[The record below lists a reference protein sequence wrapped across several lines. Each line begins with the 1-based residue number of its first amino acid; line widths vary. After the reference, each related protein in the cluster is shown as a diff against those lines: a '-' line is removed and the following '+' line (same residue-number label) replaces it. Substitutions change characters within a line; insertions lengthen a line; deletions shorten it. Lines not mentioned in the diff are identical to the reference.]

1 MLEINYFD
9 PREYV
14 RGLQQILISDSKR
27 LGFLF
32 GAGTSYAIKD
42 GASDKSRVPGILKMT
57 EDIINEI
64 SIGHP
69 NFKKPLEKIQK
80 ELKDDNHEPTIEH
93 LLSNITQKH
102 IIVGDESL
110 CGLNKAAWKKLKE
123 QIENKIKAIVSVHK
137 YKSEYMNNFIHGDF
151 ALWIKNAGRKEAV
164 EIFTTN
170 YDYLFEIGLEHNDVA
185 YYDGFIGSYY
195 PFFFS
200 ASVEDLQFLPTI
212 TKLWKLH
219 GSLGWKY
226 DENSRKITR
235 SLPDDSNIM
244 VYPSFLKYDNSKK
257 QPYVSFMDRL
267 SNYIKKDDGVLFIC
281 GYSFGDYHIN
291 DVLINALEKSNTSHI
306 VAFYYDKYTKDG
318 ESFYGLDNDCE
329 IKRIA
334 LSNKKLSVYGMNSAI
349 IGGKYGIWK
358 LKNRIREDEDAVI
371 LDLFF
376 EDKYSEEGYLPK
388 NAFIRINS
396 IDYNLSKSLWESL
409 MSSSIM
415 DKKGILTKDYLD
427 KLKSFKFDASFVDSE
442 KEIIQMINYHKDWN
456 GEGEFKLSDF
466 SYFVNFLQNLNS
478 EDYIKKMGKQNASK

>member
-200 ASVEDLQFLPTI
+200 ASVEDLQFLPTM

-409 MSSSIM
+409 MSSSII

>member
-110 CGLNKAAWKKLKE
+110 CGLNKAAWGKLKE

-200 ASVEDLQFLPTI
+200 ASVEDLQFLPTM

-244 VYPSFLKYDNSKK
+244 VYPSFLKYKKKKK

-306 VAFYYDKYTKDG
+306 VAFYYDKYTEDG

-329 IKRIA
+329 IRRIA

-409 MSSSIM
+409 MSSSII

>member
-200 ASVEDLQFLPTI
+200 ASVEDLQFLPTM

>member
-80 ELKDDNHEPTIEH
+80 ELKDDNLEPTIEH

-110 CGLNKAAWKKLKE
+110 CGLNKAAWRKLKE

-200 ASVEDLQFLPTI
+200 ASVEDLQFLPTM

-306 VAFYYDKYTKDG
+306 VAFYYDKYTEDG

-329 IKRIA
+329 IRRIA

-409 MSSSIM
+409 MSSSII

-442 KEIIQMINYHKDWN
+442 KEIIQITTDALINY
-456 GEGEFKLSDF
+456 
-466 SYFVNFLQNLNS
+466 
-478 EDYIKKMGKQNASK
+478 

>member
-396 IDYNLSKSLWESL
+396 IDHNLSKSLWESL

>member
-110 CGLNKAAWKKLKE
+110 CGLNKAAWGKLKE

-200 ASVEDLQFLPTI
+200 ASVEDLQFLPTM

-329 IKRIA
+329 IRRIA

-409 MSSSIM
+409 MSSSII

>member
-1 MLEINYFD
+1 MSDINYFD

-14 RGLQQILISDSKR
+14 RGLQQIFISDSKR
-27 LGFLF
+27 IGFLF
-32 GAGTSYAIKD
+32 GAGTSYAVKN
-42 GASDKSRVPGILKMT
+42 GASEKSRVPGILKMT
-57 EDIINEI
+57 EDIVNEI
-64 SIGHP
+64 SSKSSL
-69 NFKKPLEKIQK
+69 FKTALEKIQI
-80 ELKDDNHEPTIEH
+80 ELKNDNLEPTIEH

-102 IIVGDESL
+102 IIVGGESL
-110 CGLNKAAWKKLKE
+110 CGLDKAAWAELKK
-123 QIENKIKAIVSVHK
+123 QIEDKIKTIVSVHK
-137 YKSEYMNNFIHGDF
+137 QKSDYMDNFTHGDF

-170 YDYLFEIGLEHNDVA
+170 YDYLFEIGLEHNDVP

-200 ASVEDLQFLPTI
+200 SSVEDLQFLPMI

-219 GSLGWKY
+219 GSLGWEY

-235 SLPDDSNIM
+235 TLPDDSNIM

-267 SNYIKKDDGVLFIC
+267 SNFIKKDDGVLFVC

-291 DVLINALEKSNTSHI
+291 DVLNTALEKSNTSHL
-306 VAFYYDKYTKDG
+306 VVFYYDKYRKEG
-318 ESFYGLDNDCE
+318 ETFYGLDDDCE
-329 IKRIA
+329 IKKIA
-334 LSNKKLSVYGMNSAI
+334 LSNRKLSVYGMNSAI

-358 LKNRIREDEDAVI
+358 LKSRIREDEDAVL

-388 NAFIRINS
+388 NAFTRIKS
-396 IDYNLSKSLWESL
+396 IDYDNSKKLWESL
-409 MSSSIM
+409 KTNSII
-415 DKKGILTKDYLD
+415 DEKGILSKDYQEE
-427 KLKSFKFDASFVDSE
+427 LKKYKFDAPFSDVE
-442 KEIIQMINYHKDWN
+442 KDIIYTIDYHKDWN

-466 SYFVNFLQNLNS
+466 SYFINFLQNLNS
-478 EDYIKKMGKQNASK
+478 EDYIKKIGRKNASR

>member
-200 ASVEDLQFLPTI
+200 ASVEDLQFLPTM

-329 IKRIA
+329 TKRIA

>member
-200 ASVEDLQFLPTI
+200 ASVEDLQFLPTM

-456 GEGEFKLSDF
+456 GE
-466 SYFVNFLQNLNS
+466 
-478 EDYIKKMGKQNASK
+478 

>member
-200 ASVEDLQFLPTI
+200 ASVEDLQFLPTM

-306 VAFYYDKYTKDG
+306 VAFYYDKYTEDG

-409 MSSSIM
+409 MSSSII

>member
-110 CGLNKAAWKKLKE
+110 CGLNKAAWGKLKE

-200 ASVEDLQFLPTI
+200 ASVEDLQFLPTM

-306 VAFYYDKYTKDG
+306 VAFYYDKYTEDG

-329 IKRIA
+329 IRRIA

-409 MSSSIM
+409 MSSSII

>member
-200 ASVEDLQFLPTI
+200 ASVEDLQFLPTM

-267 SNYIKKDDGVLFIC
+267 SNYIKRMMGYYLF
-281 GYSFGDYHIN
+281 
-291 DVLINALEKSNTSHI
+291 V
-306 VAFYYDKYTKDG
+306 
-318 ESFYGLDNDCE
+318 
-329 IKRIA
+329 
-334 LSNKKLSVYGMNSAI
+334 
-349 IGGKYGIWK
+349 
-358 LKNRIREDEDAVI
+358 VI
-371 LDLFF
+371 LL
-376 EDKYSEEGYLPK
+376 
-388 NAFIRINS
+388 
-396 IDYNLSKSLWESL
+396 
-409 MSSSIM
+409 
-415 DKKGILTKDYLD
+415 GI
-427 KLKSFKFDASFVDSE
+427 
-442 KEIIQMINYHKDWN
+442 II
-456 GEGEFKLSDF
+456 
-466 SYFVNFLQNLNS
+466 
-478 EDYIKKMGKQNASK
+478 

>member
-110 CGLNKAAWKKLKE
+110 CGLNKAAWGKLKE

-151 ALWIKNAGRKEAV
+151 ALWIRNAGRKEAV

-200 ASVEDLQFLPTI
+200 ASVEDLQFLPTM

-306 VAFYYDKYTKDG
+306 VAFYYDKYTEDG

-329 IKRIA
+329 IRRIA

-409 MSSSIM
+409 MSSSII